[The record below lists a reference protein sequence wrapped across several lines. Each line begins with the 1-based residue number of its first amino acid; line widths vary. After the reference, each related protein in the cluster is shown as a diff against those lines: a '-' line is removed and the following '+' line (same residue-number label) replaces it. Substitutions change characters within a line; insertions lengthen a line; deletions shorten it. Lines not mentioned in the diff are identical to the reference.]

1 MRCRTL
7 PHCGSC
13 GVNSR
18 VRLLRIQSLR
28 FWIPLRECLCFP
40 FFVTVFFNMTLLTV
54 YSRLTGNGERERRGV
69 TCSKGRPDQ
78 ESNRRCHGNHAYVAV
93 PMWYAPW
100 PVGHQT
106 PRDCVIE
113 SALEKVEKPEIAPT
127 IWVDGSK
134 LWDDNLGLFRPTLRP
149 NLDRMLTTTE
159 EPP

>member
-1 MRCRTL
+1 MDPVVWTA
-7 PHCGSC
+7 GSGC
-13 GVNSR
+13 WESKAWGFESHSENVF
-18 VRLLRIQSLR
+18 VFLFLWL
-28 FWIPLRECLCFP
+28 
-40 FFVTVFFNMTLLTV
+40 FFFIFFNMTLLTV
-54 YSRLTGNGERERRGV
+54 YTTGNGERERRGV